1 MVLVKIISTKMKYL
15 FAQPAIEYYTWQ
27 LEVSIASLLESKVDP
42 GDIHIVSGRVDG
54 IVSDGFSRLQ
64 EKHPDIVWAFYH
76 DNRSQRSREYIPS
89 IRPHLIKKHW
99 RRFPELQ
106 DEVIFY
112 MEADTVLT
120 KAVPS
125 RYEQTDTWYL
135 SDTVSYIGHDYIVE
149 RDPRFLD
156 LFCDIVGIDPEVV
169 KENQNGSGGAQ
180 YVMKGLTEQYWEK
193 VEKDCV
199 EIFHQGSKLN
209 QEIKADDPD
218 WHELQIWTACMWAH
232 LWNGWLLGYK
242 TECPKDL
249 EFAWATDPKEFL
261 DTRWIYHNAGVLHN
275 DIGLMM
281 KSDFI
286 NSLPYGEKLEI
297 DQTKAGSWYWAKVQ
311 QVGKTSCL
319 K

>member
-1 MVLVKIISTKMKYL
+1 MTETISTKMKYL

-42 GDIHIVSGRVDG
+42 GDIHIVSGRQNLV
-54 IVSDGFSRLQ
+54 ISPGFEKLQ
-64 EKHPDIVWAFYH
+64 QKHPEIVWAFYH
-76 DNRSQRSREYIPS
+76 DNRSDKQRQYIPS

-99 RRFPELQ
+99 RQNPWLQ

-112 MEADTVLT
+112 MEADTILK
-120 KAVPS
+120 KAVPKK
-125 RYEQTDTWYL
+125 YEKTETWYL
-135 SDTVSYIGHDYIVE
+135 SNTTSYIGHDYIID

-156 LFCDIVGIDPEVV
+156 LFCSIVGVDKELV
-169 KENQNGSGGAQ
+169 KNNQKGSGGAQ
-180 YVMKGLTEQYWEK
+180 YIMKGLTEQYWEK

-199 EIFHQGSKLN
+199 EIYHQGSKLN
-209 QEIKADDPD
+209 QEIKAENPD

-232 LWNGWLLGYK
+232 LWNAWLLGHK
-242 TECPKDL
+242 TKCPKDL
-249 EFAWATDPKEFL
+249 EFAWATDPIDYL
-261 DTRWIYHNAGVLHN
+261 DKRWIFHNAGVVEDHN
-275 DIGLMM
+275 GLMM
-281 KSDFI
+281 KSDYI
-286 NSLPYGEKLEI
+286 NSLPYDKTLEI